1 MAKGVVSFSDDF
13 VKKSIFHVFSDY
25 HRVAYSHNL
34 LAEEILNV
42 FFEDIDDLIPRY
54 EWYLQKERL
63 LDVFSTDADAAMS
76 LLTGRL
82 STRMDMVTRSFWI
95 NFLIY

>member
-1 MAKGVVSFSDDF
+1 MHGMAKGEVPLSDDF

-25 HRVAYSHNL
+25 HRVVYSHNL

-54 EWYLQKERL
+54 EWYLKKERL
-63 LDVFSTDADAAMS
+63 LDVFSTDADAAAVAFNRS
-76 LLTGRL
+76 LKHGR
-82 STRMDMVTRSFWI
+82 WI
-95 NFLIY
+95 WLLALFG